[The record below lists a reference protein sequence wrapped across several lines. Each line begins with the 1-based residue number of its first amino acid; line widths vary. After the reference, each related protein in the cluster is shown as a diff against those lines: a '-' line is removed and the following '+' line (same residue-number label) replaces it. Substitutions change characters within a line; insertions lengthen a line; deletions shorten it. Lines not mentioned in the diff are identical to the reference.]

1 MFRFGAFP
9 MPLSRGMS
17 TQMMSL
23 QAVTSR
29 FWRWPLPCCFRVMQS
44 SRGFTLIELLIALS
58 MIGILAAMG
67 IPVLMDSS
75 NRNAVWTV
83 SEAIAS
89 QVRQARLKAITRNTP
104 FRVVFNCPANRQYRV
119 LIVDGTINDADRC
132 LNTLQFDSGVFT
144 LPTNVDFGAVP
155 TLEVNGRGQ
164 YSLPGGGVMPL
175 TINVQYGN
183 THTRTFT
190 VSITGQIS
198 FAAF

>member
-1 MFRFGAFP
+1 
-9 MPLSRGMS
+9 
-17 TQMMSL
+17 
-23 QAVTSR
+23 
-29 FWRWPLPCCFRVMQS
+29 MQS
-44 SRGFTLIELLIALS
+44 SRGFSLIEVLVVLS

-67 IPVLMDSS
+67 LPVLMESS
-75 NRNAVWTV
+75 NRNAVWTA

-104 FRVVFNCPANRQYRV
+104 FRVVFNCPENRQYRV
-119 LIVDGTINDADRC
+119 LIVDGTINDPDRC
-132 LNTLQFDSGVFT
+132 VQTLQHDSGVLT
-144 LPTNVDFGAVP
+144 MPNNIDFGAVP

-164 YSLPGGGVMPL
+164 YSLVGGGGAMPL
-175 TINVQYGN
+175 TINVRYAN

>member
-1 MFRFGAFP
+1 M
-9 MPLSRGMS
+9 
-17 TQMMSL
+17 
-23 QAVTSR
+23 
-29 FWRWPLPCCFRVMQS
+29 
-44 SRGFTLIELLIALS
+44 IELLIVLS
-58 MIGILAAMG
+58 MIGILSAIG
-67 IPVLMDSS
+67 LPVLMDSS
-75 NRNAVWTV
+75 NRNGVWTA
-83 SEAIAS
+83 SEAIAA
-89 QVRQARLKAITRNTP
+89 QIRQARLKAITRNTP

-132 LNTLQFDSGVFT
+132 QQTLQSDSGVFT

-164 YSLPGGGVMPL
+164 YSLPGGGFVMPL
-175 TINVQYGN
+175 AINVRYAN